1 MFLER
6 GGLFHRQIHLFR
18 TGALREPRVQ
28 RGDGQ
33 RVHPDELRRIQTDG
47 ALLLLPGRRSTRSDA
62 DSGADNQR
70 AAHGWAHVDAVF
82 CSELLTLIAP
92 VGGAFKHAYRGAV
105 LVTDELAHGRAVV
118 DALSRP
124 VVKSELDPLGRRV
137 AYGGPSATN
146 NLDGPEHLYGGY
158 LVRMGETFAY
168 GVGAG
173 KEYDPITGKVL
184 PGITLFSF

>member
-1 MFLER
+1 MEGPKAPATVKESPTAEPITIEVVAKL
-6 GGLFHRQIHLFR
+6 RQPSSL
-18 TGALREPRVQ
+18 
-28 RGDGQ
+28 
-33 RVHPDELRRIQTDG
+33 
-47 ALLLLPGRRSTRSDA
+47 
-62 DSGADNQR
+62 R
-70 AAHGWAHVDAVF
+70 AAAPEFRPAKTP
-82 CSELLTLIAP
+82 SE
-92 VGGAFKHAYRGAV
+92 
-105 LVTDELAHGRAVV
+105 
-118 DALSRP
+118 
-124 VVKSELDPLGRRV
+124 ELDPLGRRV